1 MNVTI
6 KINIES
12 KIENNITIIIDITT
26 SVKIHLIFNCKLM
39 FN

>member
-26 SVKIHLIFNCKLM
+26 SVEIQLIFNCKLM